1 MGGYDENNAIA
12 QRFVTKDGVLVDP
25 QFGLTKKE
33 LNELEAKPHLTKTY
47 TKILE
52 PEKTK
57 KILEG
62 FKTGNDIGSFDS
74 AVGPR
79 KRGAEKLTVGELLVY
94 ADRGAGNFGLFGLS
108 GQELKDAVRF
118 LPPSFKNEVFN
129 EETQSFLVLEL
140 IRQRANRTNSIRGA
154 IIQAKKGGEATV
166 FQGDEKEGSWDRLI
180 ALDPD
185 ERNALLDVFP
195 QLRNIPMN
203 QFQNLTQ
210 GVVLGLQTEIQNYQR
225 NRERLNELRNNNKK
239 TRR

>member
-1 MGGYDENNAIA
+1 MGGYDENNDIA
-12 QRFVTKDGVLVDP
+12 ERFVTKDGVLVDP

-47 TKILE
+47 IKILE

-57 KILEG
+57 SILNG
-62 FKTGNDIGSFDS
+62 FKTGNDVGTFDS

-79 KRGAEKLTVGELLVY
+79 KRGADKLTVGELLVY
-94 ADRGAGNFGLFGLS
+94 ADRGASDFGLFGLS
-108 GQELKDAVRF
+108 AQELKDAVRF
-118 LPPSFKNEVFN
+118 LPPDFKNKVFD

-154 IIQAKKGGEATV
+154 IIQAKKGGKETV

-180 ALDPD
+180 ELDD
-185 ERNALLDVFP
+185 TERKALLDVFP

-210 GVVLGLQTEIQNYQR
+210 GVVLGLKTEIANYQR
-225 NRERLNELRNNNKK
+225 NREKLRESRTNQNK